1 MKKITSILLA
11 VLMLASLAACGGAG
25 GSADAP
31 QTVELSLTEIVT
43 KVYETKPME
52 MMLME
57 PTAVDLAD
65 ADAVK
70 MFTGLEDASNVKEAV
85 FSEPMM
91 SSQAYSF
98 VLVRVND
105 ASKTEETKKAMF
117 EGIDTRKWICV
128 EADQLRVVSC
138 GDVIALIMVESGL
151 GATLGD
157 ELKDA
162 FVSATG
168 LEASGEVLS
177 K

>member
-1 MKKITSILLA
+1 MKKITAILLA
-11 VLMLASLAACGGAG
+11 VLMLVSFAACGGS
-25 GSADAP
+25 GSTNAP
-31 QTVELSLTEIVT
+31 QTVELSLTEIVN

-52 MMLME
+52 MMLGE
-57 PTAVDLAD
+57 PAPVDTAD

-70 MFTGLEDASNVKEAV
+70 MFTGLDDASNVKEAV

-105 ASKTEETKKAMF
+105 TSKIEETKKAMF

-138 GDVIALIMVESGL
+138 GDVIALIMVQSVL
-151 GATLGD
+151 GETLGD
-157 ELKDA
+157 DLKDA
-162 FVSATG
+162 FVAATG

>member
-1 MKKITSILLA
+1 MKKITAILLA
-11 VLMLASLAACGGAG
+11 VLMLTGLAACGGAG
-25 GSADAP
+25 GSSDAP
-31 QTVELSLTEIVT
+31 QTVELALADIVT

-70 MFTGLEDASNVKEAV
+70 MFTGLDDASNVKEAV

-105 ASKTEETKKAMF
+105 ASKIEETKKAMF
-117 EGIDTRKWICV
+117 DGIDTRKWICV

-138 GDVIALIMVESGL
+138 GDVIALIMVESAL
-151 GATLGD
+151 GETLGD
-157 ELKDA
+157 DLKDA
-162 FVSATG
+162 FVAATG
-168 LEASGEVLS
+168 VEVSGEVLS